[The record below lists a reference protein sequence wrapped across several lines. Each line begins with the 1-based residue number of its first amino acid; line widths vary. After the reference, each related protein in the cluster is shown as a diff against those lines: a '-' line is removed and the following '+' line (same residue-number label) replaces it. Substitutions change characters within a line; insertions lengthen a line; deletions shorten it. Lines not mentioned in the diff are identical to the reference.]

1 VRIVDWNWDWYSV
14 HAEARAS
21 AEVQELTADEGAVD
35 TLMELLEEHDGIVS
49 SGTGSWDATISV
61 QTRDAVDA
69 AVQGFALIEKMAA
82 KAGMPAWPTV
92 RVEAVRQDV
101 LEAENA
107 KPTLPELVS
116 GPEAAEIL
124 GVSPQRLHE
133 LANGNPAFPQP
144 MYELRAGKLW
154 LRDAI
159 DTFARRWDRKP
170 GRPRGRVLART
181 RNMIEVETEPG
192 PR

>member
-1 VRIVDWNWDWYSV
+1 VRIVEWDWYSV
-14 HAEARAS
+14 HMESRAP
-21 AEVQELTADEGAVD
+21 ADVQNLTAEENAVD
-35 TLMELLEEHDGIVS
+35 ALMELLEEHDGIVS
-49 SGTGSWDATISV
+49 SGTGSWDATASV
-61 QTRDAVDA
+61 QAPSAWDA
-69 AVQGFALIEKMAA
+69 AIQGVALIEKMAV
-82 KAGMPAWPTV
+82 KAGMPTWPTV

-107 KPTLPELVS
+107 RPTLPELVS

-133 LANGNPAFPQP
+133 LANGNAAFPQP

-159 DTFARRWDRKP
+159 DAFAQRWDRKP
-170 GRPRGRVLART
+170 GRPRIRT
-181 RNMIEVETEPG
+181 STAS
-192 PR
+192 